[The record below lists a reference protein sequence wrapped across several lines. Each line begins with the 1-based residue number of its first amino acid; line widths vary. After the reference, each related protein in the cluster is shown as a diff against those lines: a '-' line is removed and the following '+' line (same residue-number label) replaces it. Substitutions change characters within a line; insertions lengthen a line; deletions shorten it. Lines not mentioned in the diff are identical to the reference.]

1 MKKFL
6 CVFLSLVLAFSV
18 VTVAFAADDE
28 GINLAQ
34 TLADKI
40 ADDNFINA
48 FNGKTLEFNSAELNQ
63 APYYVGGK
71 YDVTKIINNGKIN
84 QVEFL
89 GLNLGQVYS
98 SQTDVLDWAQLS
110 VSYSD
115 VANLWGALNQYIN
128 EHLDRDKED
137 FELEVGSA
145 GLTAPLRTLRQY
157 AKFEGETMEV
167 MLRDGRKLRGIL
179 GATDDEGF
187 DLTWTTLEHVIDP
200 ATGKRSKKK
209 QEVEHHEHLSHK
221 DVNRIY
227 YNF

>member
-1 MKKFL
+1 M
-6 CVFLSLVLAFSV
+6 
-18 VTVAFAADDE
+18 
-28 GINLAQ
+28 INKE
-34 TLADKI
+34 TI
-40 ADDNFINA
+40 
-48 FNGKTLEFNSAELNQ
+48 KTLVEEWLQGNDYFLVDIMFGSDDRIVIEIDHADGVWIEDCVELS
-63 APYYVGGK
+63 K
-71 YDVTKIINNGKIN
+71 FIED
-84 QVEFL
+84 
-89 GLNLGQVYS
+89 
-98 SQTDVLDWAQLS
+98 
-110 VSYSD
+110 
-115 VANLWGALNQYIN
+115 
-128 EHLDRDKED
+128 HLDRDKED